1 MKITWGTGLAI
12 WLVVFVLAILTFVA
26 FAFTQDVNLVHKEY
40 YQKGVDF
47 DNERAMRERAKLED
61 YRFLIA
67 QNKETINISIEE
79 DYFLGITDV
88 EAYFY
93 RPSDRHKDIR
103 FPFQS
108 SILNVSSKKLIKG
121 KYDLKISW
129 KKNGEDYLLEKYFYL
144 KQP

>member
-1 MKITWGTGLAI
+1 MKISWGTGLAI
-12 WLVVFVLAILTFVA
+12 WLVFFVLSILTFVA

-61 YRFLIA
+61 YRFSIA
-67 QNKETINISIEE
+67 QNKERVSISIEE
-79 DYFLGITDV
+79 EYFSGITNM

-103 FPFQS
+103 FSFKS
-108 SILNVSSKKLIKG
+108 SILNVSATKLIRG
-121 KYDLKISW
+121 KYNLKISW
-129 KKNGEDYLLEKYFYL
+129 KKDGEDYLLEKYFFL
-144 KQP
+144 K

>member
-1 MKITWGTGLAI
+1 MKINWGTGLTI
-12 WLVVFVLAILTFVA
+12 WLVVFVTAILTFVA
-26 FAFTQDVNLVHKEY
+26 FAFSQDVNLVHQEY

-47 DNERAMRERAKLED
+47 DNERAMRDRAKLED
-61 YRFLIA
+61 YKFSVA
-67 QNKETINISIEE
+67 QNKKTVNISIEE

-103 FPFQS
+103 FSFES
-108 SILNVSSKKLIKG
+108 SMLSVSTTKLIRG

-129 KKNGEDYLLEKYFYL
+129 KKDGKDYLLEKYFFL
-144 KQP
+144 K